1 MKAKIITTI
10 LVILVL
16 MALAF
21 ILQNGA
27 KRKSMVLDKVIIN
40 ALETGNDLQVHIAQ
54 EKGFF
59 RDVGLDV
66 ELKTFEVGR
75 VGGQDLINGNSNF
88 ATMSD
93 FSYIALLA
101 NNSQDPNLKV
111 VASIV
116 KTKLLELLARTD
128 RDISKPE
135 DLVGKKVGVTEFTAG
150 HFFLGTFLAE
160 NGLRL
165 ADVNLV
171 FLSPSKLVDAI
182 ISGELDAVLT
192 WEPNVYNI
200 KQGLRGK
207 VTGWLVEKKQPTN
220 ILLVSRWDWLKD
232 NSDLAEKFL
241 QALLAAEEYIAS
253 HNEEAKSFLNQRGGY
268 DEDYFKTLWPN
279 FDFSLGLSQNLL
291 LLFEDQNRWNI
302 RNNIGDGSTLNYLDY
317 IYIDGL
323 LKVKP
328 DSVTIIR

>member
-10 LVILVL
+10 SVILVL

-27 KRKSMVLDKVIIN
+27 KRKSMVLDEVIIN
-40 ALETGNDLQVHIAQ
+40 ALETGNDLPVHLAK

-59 RDVGLDV
+59 RDAGLDV
-66 ELKTFEVGR
+66 QLKTFEIGR
-75 VGGQDLINGNSNF
+75 VGGQGLINGNSNF
-88 ATMSD
+88 AVMSD

-135 DLVGKKVGVTEFTAG
+135 DLVGKKIGVTEFTAG
-150 HFFLGTFLAE
+150 HFLLGIFLAE

-165 ADVNLV
+165 ADVNVV
-171 FLSPSKLVDAI
+171 FLSPPKLVDAI
-182 ISGELDAVLT
+182 IGGELDAVLT

-200 KQGLRGK
+200 KQGLHGK
-207 VTGWLVEKKQPTN
+207 VTGWLVEKRQPTN
-220 ILLVSRWDWLKD
+220 ILLISRWDWLKD

-241 QALLAAEEYIAS
+241 QALLVAEEYIAS
-253 HNEEAKSFLNQRGGY
+253 HNEEAKSFLSQRGGY
-268 DEDYFKTLWPN
+268 DEDYFKTLWSN
-279 FDFSLGLSQNLL
+279 FDFSLSLSQNLL

-302 RNNIGDGSTLNYLDY
+302 RNNIGDGSTPNYLNY